1 MVQQNCADLI
11 ENLYLIG
18 AVVLLLICIFAYFKP
33 LSLSDAVSEN
43 NRIHMILNEFKI
55 EDGEPNID
63 SVVYQDITTE
73 QKSTILTLL
82 DEYTYRRTV
91 GTLFSNGTISGLGDK
106 SLTIYVY
113 GDKSSVASIVM
124 ASSGRIAINDKSYSM
139 KNAEQLIKQLIETVE

>member
-1 MVQQNCADLI
+1 MKKKV
-11 ENLYLIG
+11 LYLIG

-43 NRIHMILNEFKI
+43 HRIHMILNEFKI

-63 SVVYQDITTE
+63 SVVYQDITAE

-113 GDKSSVASIVM
+113 GDKSSVTSIVM